1 MENAVSRAFFP
12 LKIFRLGNGD
22 IIMALNFKPSA
33 EAAKEAEITPVA
45 DATPAVVPE
54 VEAVPEFNI
63 TVAKS
68 ELQQK
73 IIDSDEIDRLTAQID
88 VSNPNSIV
96 TFGGPVAEEISK
108 ASDQVLNSMDINQI
122 NDSGKLLQNL
132 AEVMNQ
138 FDSKELATEE
148 KGIKK
153 LFSNAK
159 KELDKILGKYHTM
172 GEAVDKI
179 YIQLKGYE
187 KEISESN
194 VKLDKMF
201 TANLAYYEELLKYI
215 MAGEQGVKELDAYIE
230 EYQKKVDANPEDGT
244 IRMDLNN
251 LIQTRE
257 ILDQRVMDLKVAENV
272 ALQTIPMLKTMEY
285 SNLNL
290 IRKFN
295 SAFIITMP
303 VFKQSLA
310 QAIMLKRQRVQA
322 EAMSALDAKT
332 NELLIKNAENTVAQ
346 SKMTAQLASGSSI
359 QVETL
364 EKTWST
370 IVRGIEETKQIQ
382 EQARIKRAEDT
393 KKLEAL
399 KDDFKAKM
407 HTM

>member
-1 MENAVSRAFFP
+1 
-12 LKIFRLGNGD
+12 
-22 IIMALNFKPSA
+22 MALNFKPSA
-33 EAAKEAEITPVA
+33 EAAKDAATEIIPTAEATPV
-45 DATPAVVPE
+45 PEVVPE
-54 VEAVPEFNI
+54 VEQEFNI
-63 TVAKS
+63 TVAKT
-68 ELQQK
+68 ELQEK
-73 IIDSDEIDRLTAQID
+73 IINSDEIDRLTAQID

-96 TFGGPVAEEISK
+96 KFGGPVAEEISK

-138 FDSKELATEE
+138 FDSKELAMEE
-148 KGIKK
+148 KGLKK

-187 KEISESN
+187 KEIGETN

-201 TANLAYYEELLKYI
+201 EANLAYYEELLKYI

-230 EYQKKVDANPEDGT
+230 EYQAKVNANPEDGT

-251 LIQTRE
+251 LIQTRD

-290 IRKFN
+290 IRKIN

-322 EAMSALDAKT
+322 EAMSALDEKT

-364 EKTWST
+364 EKTWNT
-370 IVRGIEETKQIQ
+370 IVRGIDETKQIQ
-382 EQARIKRAEDT
+382 EQARIKRQEDA

-399 KDDFKAKM
+399 KDDFKNKM
-407 HTM
+407 HGAI